1 MLRDLSL
8 GSAGPDVKELQG
20 LLNYHLRAPLIPLA
34 PDGQFGRLTD
44 ARLRQFQTV
53 NQIHVDGIV
62 GPQTRSLLYATIT
75 MRLNTRVSLGKGQ
88 PIAVAARAARSGAF
102 GGRVLLASAGDSLP
116 AGAFP
121 TASPSPSAP
130 PTPSLHLDN
139 IQIQAGGQRTFTPWI
154 GPSSPSFD
162 SLLVS
167 AQATFLKVSDGPHL
181 ELALGGQFAVSP
193 KLSDGKYNAQGFFQI
208 TGADLIAPGRF
219 HLLSPFAQVSFQSN
233 FFPFGSPTVGLTAGN
248 QLSFDIIK
256 DRWMFF
262 VQGALAANL
271 SLNDGTASVSP
282 QVIGG
287 MTWQF
292 DAH

>member
-20 LLNYHLRAPLIPLA
+20 LLNYHLRPPNIPLA
-34 PDGQFGRLTD
+34 TDGQFGRLTD
-44 ARLRQFQTV
+44 ARVRQFQTV

-62 GPQTRSLLYATIT
+62 GPETRSRLFATIT
-75 MRLNTRVSLGKGQ
+75 VRLNTRVRLAKDQ
-88 PIAVAARAARSGAF
+88 PIAVAARAARSSAF

-121 TASPSPSAP
+121 TASPSPS
-130 PTPSLHLDN
+130 PTPTPHLHLDN
-139 IQIQAGGQRTFTPWI
+139 FQVQAGGQRTFSPWI

-162 SLLVS
+162 SLVVG

-181 ELALGGQFAVSP
+181 ELAVGGQFALSP
-193 KLSDGKYNAQGFFQI
+193 GLSDGKYNAQGFFQI
-208 TGADLIAPGRF
+208 TGADLLAPGRF
-219 HLLSPFAQVSFQSN
+219 HLFSPFAQVAFQSN
-233 FFPFGSPTVGLTAGN
+233 FFPLGSPTVGLTAGN

-256 DRWMFF
+256 DKWMFF
-262 VQGALAANL
+262 VQGALATNI
-271 SLNDGTASVSP
+271 SLNDGTVSVSP

-287 MTWQF
+287 MTVQF
-292 DAH
+292 GF